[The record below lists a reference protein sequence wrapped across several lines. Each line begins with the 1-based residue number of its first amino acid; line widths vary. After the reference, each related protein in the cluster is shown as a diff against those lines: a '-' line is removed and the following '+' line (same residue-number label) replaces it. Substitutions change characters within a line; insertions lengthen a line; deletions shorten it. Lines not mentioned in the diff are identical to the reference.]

1 MVQSFLSRRNFLAF
15 AGFGAASALSGCASY
30 PSYGGPVV
38 QTVQYG
44 DPAYNTFGGAQPI
57 GGYYEQGYG
66 GPQPDPAYMYAAM
79 NDEGHELPAIPYQ
92 QIDPR
97 YYRQHVPNPTGQP
110 GGTVVV
116 DPNNRFLYVVENN
129 ATAMRYGIG
138 VGRQGFE
145 WEGEGV
151 IQWRQKW
158 PRWNPPDEMVGR
170 QPELVKYSI
179 ANGGMD
185 PGLKNPLG
193 ARALYIF
200 KDGQDTL
207 YRLHGN
213 PDWRSIGKAVSSGCI
228 RLLNQDVIDLYNR
241 VPNKARV
248 VVL

>member
-1 MVQSFLSRRNFLAF
+1 MPSIWFSLLLSRRNFLAF

-110 GGTVVV
+110 AGTVVV

-129 ATAMRYGIG
+129 AHRHALRH
-138 VGRQGFE
+138 R
-145 WEGEGV
+145 
-151 IQWRQKW
+151 RR
-158 PRWNPPDEMVGR
+158 P
-170 QPELVKYSI
+170 
-179 ANGGMD
+179 
-185 PGLKNPLG
+185 PGLRMGRRGGHSVAAEMAALEPAGRNG
-193 ARALYIF
+193 RAPAGTGQIF
-200 KDGQDTL
+200 DRQ
-207 YRLHGN
+207 RRHGS
-213 PDWRSIGKAVSSGCI
+213 RA
-228 RLLNQDVIDLYNR
+228 
-241 VPNKARV
+241 
-248 VVL
+248 